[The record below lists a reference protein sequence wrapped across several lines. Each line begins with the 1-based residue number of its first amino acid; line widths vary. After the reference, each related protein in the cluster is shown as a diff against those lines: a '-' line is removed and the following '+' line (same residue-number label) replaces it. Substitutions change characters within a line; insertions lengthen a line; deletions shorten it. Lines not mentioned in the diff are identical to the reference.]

1 MGWGETG
8 GGRYQRVGG
17 VRPVGGT
24 EGWGGMR
31 LAGGTKGWGGVR
43 LAGYQRV
50 GWGET
55 GGVVP
60 KGGVG

>member
-17 VRPVGGT
+17 VRP
-24 EGWGGMR
+24 
-31 LAGGTKGWGGVR
+31 AG
-43 LAGYQRV
+43 GYQRV

-55 GGVVP
+55 GGGVP